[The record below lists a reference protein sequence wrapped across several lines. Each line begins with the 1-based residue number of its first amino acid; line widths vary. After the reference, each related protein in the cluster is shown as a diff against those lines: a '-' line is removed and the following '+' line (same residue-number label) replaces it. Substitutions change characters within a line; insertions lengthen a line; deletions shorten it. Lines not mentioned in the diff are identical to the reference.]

1 MAVTIDWGAQ
11 IINVPQDYLTLIS
24 GTVYELDIDNL
35 RISLKDL
42 EDDFEGMPYPDTH
55 RHTAP
60 VTLSGTTYSRFV
72 EIINGY
78 TITFEDGFYQVNL
91 LGANSNIVD
100 VLNRNSVS
108 VVANNSSGLIVTG
121 GSALTSEEHDK
132 LMSGLETDIPPA
144 VWEEFL
150 ANHLTAGT
158 VGKALKDI
166 KTKATLASLKN

>member
-1 MAVTIDWGAQ
+1 MPVTIDWGSKV
-11 IINVPQDYLTLIS
+11 INVPQSYLTFIS
-24 GTVYELDIDNL
+24 GTVYQLNIDTF

-42 EDDFEGMPYPDTH
+42 EDDFQGMPYPDTH

-78 TITFEDGFYQVNL
+78 TITFENGAYQVNL

-121 GSALTSEEHDK
+121 GSALTTQEHDK
-132 LMSGLETDIPPA
+132 LMTGLESSIPPS
-144 VWEEFL
+144 VWEEVL
-150 ANHLTAGT
+150 ADHLTTGT
-158 VGKALKDI
+158 IGKAIKDI